1 MLRLYFLKKFFFV
14 RYNFDDLFQAL
25 MALFV
30 LASKDGWVEIMYNAI
45 DATGV
50 DQEVYYKL
58 IIKIYKKHLISNL
71 RKPLI

>member
-1 MLRLYFLKKFFFV
+1 MYFLKKFFFV

-58 IIKIYKKHLISNL
+58 IIKIYKKDLISNL